1 MDKSGEKW
9 EKSEENATFDSM
21 EVLEL
26 VAEKSLG
33 KVVLSRHSG
42 LKSGLR
48 KIDRRTGTQPASKT
62 SVEEKERIAAI
73 IELCFEYKRESDAE
87 ERENILRTLDEIVK
101 NEPIGLPT
109 QRIEQWDEQLAAEDR
124 EYAKVRR
131 KDERRVQNF
140 LKKYF
145 SLKHRAGLKTQ
156 AEVAKTAGLE
166 RTHVTTLELGEHM
179 PQQKTLQKLAKAFGV
194 DITELM

>member
-1 MDKSGEKW
+1 
-9 EKSEENATFDSM
+9 M

-26 VAEKSLG
+26 VAERSLG

-48 KIDRRTGTQPASKT
+48 RIDRRTGTQPASKT
-62 SVEEKERIAAI
+62 SAEEKERIAAI

-101 NEPIGLPT
+101 NEPIELPT
-109 QRIEQWDEQLAAEDR
+109 QTLEQWEDRLTSNDR

-131 KDERRVQNF
+131 RDEKRVQDF
-140 LKKYF
+140 LKTYF
-145 SLKHRAGLKTQ
+145 LLKHKAGLKTQ
-156 AEVAKTAGLE
+156 AEVGKAAGLE
-166 RTHVTTLELGEHM
+166 RTQVTVLESGEHM
-179 PQQKTLQKLAKAFGV
+179 PQQKTLQKLAKAFRV
-194 DITELM
+194 EVTELMYR